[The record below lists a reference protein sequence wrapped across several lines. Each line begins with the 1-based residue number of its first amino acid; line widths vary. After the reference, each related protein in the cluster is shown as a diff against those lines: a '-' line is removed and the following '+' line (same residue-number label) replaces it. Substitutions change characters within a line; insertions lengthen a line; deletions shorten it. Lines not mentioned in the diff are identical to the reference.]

1 MFRQTWDILGHSTR
15 HVLLLAQSVG
25 FTKCLLFKSRVG
37 EARGIYFPGHSTGD
51 ETSIPSDF

>member
-1 MFRQTWDILGHSTR
+1 MGQNILGHSTR
-15 HVLLLAQSVG
+15 HVLLLAQSAG